1 MSLALLEQHG
11 AIATITLNRPESRNA
26 LSIDLLQ
33 ALHARVDEL
42 GASVPGR
49 NARNGGEGG
58 GAARVLVLTGA
69 GTSFCAGMDLKQVL
83 SDPDKPLELLGLL
96 ADLCVKIRELPC
108 VTIAHVNGA
117 AIGGGCGLTTVCDFA
132 LTFDACK
139 MGFPEVDLGVCP
151 AVVAPWLVRKIG
163 AGKARAVLLRG
174 GLMTGGD
181 AAELGLVT
189 RSVPEAGGL
198 AGAVKELA
206 ERLAGGGAAAL
217 AATKRLLNEIDGSL
231 DRDLSRRA
239 AELSAQVLKTP
250 ETLSTLR
257 GKLGA

>member
-42 GASVPGR
+42 GASVQGR

-117 AIGGGCGLTTVCDFA
+117 AIGGLKVATKDGWFA
-132 LTFDACK
+132 ARPSGTEDVYKIYAESFRSPEHLAEIQNDAR
-139 MGFPEVDLGVCP
+139 EALGKVF
-151 AVVAPWLVRKIG
+151 AASG
-163 AGKARAVLLRG
+163 AG
-174 GLMTGGD
+174 
-181 AAELGLVT
+181 
-189 RSVPEAGGL
+189 
-198 AGAVKELA
+198 
-206 ERLAGGGAAAL
+206 
-217 AATKRLLNEIDGSL
+217 
-231 DRDLSRRA
+231 
-239 AELSAQVLKTP
+239 
-250 ETLSTLR
+250 
-257 GKLGA
+257 